1 MSWVRAGFLLEA
13 CTAGNTNISAI
24 RKSLDLMGGLPP
36 EVLLNVQNK
45 IGERL
50 GITAES
56 IRIVKVEK
64 MNWSNACLDLPQA
77 EEACAEVI
85 TPGWLLTFS
94 INGQEYRYR
103 TDLAGT
109 VLRREL

>member
-13 CTAGNTNISAI
+13 CTAGNANISAI
-24 RKSLDLMGGLPP
+24 RKSLALREGLPS

-45 IGERL
+45 ISDRL
-50 GITAES
+50 GIAAES
-56 IRIVKVEK
+56 IQIIKVEK
-64 MNWSNACLDLPQA
+64 MDWSNACLGLPQA
-77 EEACAEVI
+77 EETCAEVI

-103 TDLAGT
+103 ADLAGT
-109 VLRREL
+109 VLRQEL